1 MEHASPAMDH
11 GKRGGIPLQC
21 VGRWG
26 FAMAKVMRSLA
37 NGGKANIH
45 GAPRIMELR
54 LPELQKREID
64 ERGMTAQRFSPGNGR
79 NGHTGRTYSTPSQRR

>member
-1 MEHASPAMDH
+1 MENGVEFHSSASGA
-11 GKRGGIPLQC
+11 
-21 VGRWG
+21 GR